1 MKTLMGTT
9 AALIFAASAAVAEPV
24 KLTAQQLDAVVA
36 GSGTDCLAECI
47 PGNLKG
53 NNGWGN
59 GWDPSNPGSD
69 NGKTSPSKTAN
80 GSVPGAGKINTNPTT
95 SNGR

>member
-1 MKTLMGTT
+1 MKTLIGMT
-9 AALIFAASAAVAEPV
+9 ALLVLAASAAIAEPV
-24 KLTAQQLDAVVA
+24 KLTDQQLDAVVA
-36 GSGTDCLAECI
+36 GSGECLAECI

-69 NGKTSPSKTAN
+69 HGKTADSKTAN
-80 GSVPGAGKINTNPTT
+80 RSVPGAGMVNTNPTT